1 MISIFSFSSR
11 SMSAFHWGRG
21 GARQK
26 LLPLMIL
33 CVLLSMQYGRAQA
46 QSGWYHCDIQDF
58 SYTGPGTR
66 YFCRPVSYDWL
77 CNIARITSFCNNPS
91 DRGDKGGDSD
101 DSRNG
106 SGGSSGRSSSGGDS
120 AGQASGAGLSANI
133 RRLDAAG
140 IGLQWIIDA
149 GFIAAADIWGEDIP
163 DEVCLDGLGS
173 LLFLDASSSP
183 RAESWLDSVQRD
195 GQTCAEIDGPGTVV
209 LMAEPASA
217 SETARQARQCRVT
230 TTGHLK
236 VRAGPSLDDDVIGYL
251 RRGITLRLL
260 SRSGDWIEIEYR
272 GEAGWIGAGYTSED
286 CGESVSPAPATS
298 RLPQCVA
305 TTGNLKV
312 RAGPS
317 LDEEVIGYLRRG
329 TALRLLS
336 WSEDWFEIEYQDKT
350 GWIGAGYTSED
361 CSEAISPAPAASRL
375 PQCVATTG
383 NLKVRVGP
391 SLDEE
396 VIGYLRRGA
405 ALRLISRS
413 GDWFEIGYR
422 GKAGWIGAAYAR
434 EDCG

>member
-21 GARQK
+21 GTRQK
-26 LLPLMIL
+26 LLLLMIL
-33 CVLLSMQYGRAQA
+33 CVILSMQYGEVQA

-77 CNIARITSFCNNPS
+77 CNIARITFFCNNPS
-91 DRGDKGGDSD
+91 DRGNKGDDSD
-101 DSRNG
+101 DSRKGNG
-106 SGGSSGRSSSGGDS
+106 SRSSSGGDS
-120 AGQASGAGLSANI
+120 AGQASGSGLSANI

-140 IGLQWIIDA
+140 IGLQWIINA
-149 GFIAAADIWGEDIP
+149 GFIAALDIWGEDIP
-163 DEVCLDGLGS
+163 DEVCLDGFGS

-209 LMAEPASA
+209 LMAEPAPA
-217 SETARQARQCRVT
+217 SETARQARQCRIT

-236 VRAGPSLDDDVIGYL
+236 VRAGPSLDEDVIGYVPRGTRLRAISRSGDWIEIENQDETGWIGAGYAREDCGEAVSTAPATSRLPQCVTTTGNLKVRAGPSLDEEVIGYL

-260 SRSGDWIEIEYR
+260 SRSEDWIKIEYQD
-272 GEAGWIGAGYTSED
+272 ETGWIGAGYTSED
-286 CGESVSPAPATS
+286 CGEAISPAPAAS

-329 TALRLLS
+329 
-336 WSEDWFEIEYQDKT
+336 
-350 GWIGAGYTSED
+350 
-361 CSEAISPAPAASRL
+361 AA
-375 PQCVATTG
+375 A
-383 NLKVRVGP
+383 
-391 SLDEE
+391 
-396 VIGYLRRGA
+396 
-405 ALRLISRS
+405 RLISRS
-413 GDWFEIGYR
+413 GDWFEIEYQ
-422 GKAGWIGAAYAR
+422 GKTGWIGAAYAR